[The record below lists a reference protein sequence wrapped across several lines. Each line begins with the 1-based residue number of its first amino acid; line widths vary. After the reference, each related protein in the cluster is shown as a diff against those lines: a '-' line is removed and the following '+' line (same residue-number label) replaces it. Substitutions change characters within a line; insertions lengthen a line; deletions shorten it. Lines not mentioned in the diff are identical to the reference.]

1 MQTGLKILVIALLI
15 FFSIVFLLQMGV
27 EVLTWRALVVL
38 VALIA
43 AGYLMARTKFL

>member
-1 MQTGLKILVIALLI
+1 MQTGLKILVIALLF

-38 VALIA
+38 VALPT
-43 AGYLMARTKFL
+43 AGFMISRTKFI